1 MNTTK
6 QKQSPPAVTRAA
18 LDPTEFGKVFGKSK
32 SWTYR
37 MIYTGLRTIQGLGAT
52 LIPVSEIDRLLSSA
66 SDEYA
71 IKPKSNIKK
80 TTP

>member
-1 MNTTK
+1 MSTTK

-18 LDPTEFGKVFGKSK
+18 LDPTEFGKVFGKSR

-37 MIYTGLRTIQGLGAT
+37 MIYTGKIRTIQGLGAT
-52 LIPVSEIDRLLSSA
+52 LIPVSEIDRLLSKA
-66 SDEYA
+66 SEEYA

-80 TTP
+80 TK